1 MFENVKEALRA
12 RIRPSSTHLTAL
24 RGDLQSRLRHFKAE
38 RTQEQ
43 QKPLEEDFAQVLL
56 AWGIGE
62 QDIPAVLRELRLRR
76 WVFVLPV
83 AVCLLTALVTGQ
95 TTLWLALALV
105 VPPCLFGIA
114 STYWRISVL
123 TCRCFQPFRR
133 WLGCWLCSLL
143 MLSKKGA

>member
-1 MFENVKEALRA
+1 MFENAKEALRA
-12 RIRPSSTHLTAL
+12 WIRPTSTHLAAL

-38 RTQEQ
+38 RTPEEQ
-43 QKPLEEDFAQVLL
+43 KALEEDFAQVLD

-105 VPPCLFGIA
+105 VPPCLLGIA
-114 STYWRISVL
+114 STHWRIYVL
-123 TCRCFQPFRR
+123 TCRYFKPFGR

-143 MLSKKGA
+143 MLSEKGA

>member
-1 MFENVKEALRA
+1 M
-12 RIRPSSTHLTAL
+12 
-24 RGDLQSRLRHFKAE
+24 
-38 RTQEQ
+38 
-43 QKPLEEDFAQVLL
+43 
-56 AWGIGE
+56 
-62 QDIPAVLRELRLRR
+62 LRELRLRR

-105 VPPCLFGIA
+105 VPPCLLGIA

-123 TCRCFQPFRR
+123 TCRCFQPFGR